1 MCVLN
6 KRNVTIRLLCLSC
19 SSLRVKTLFVTL
31 CPFFFTSGRRV
42 GVSKHLG
49 PEESEGGG
57 LVSSSLVIR
66 SHLSKA

>member
-1 MCVLN
+1 MFF
-6 KRNVTIRLLCLSC
+6 
-19 SSLRVKTLFVTL
+19 SSGKNPFCNFV
-31 CPFFFTSGRRV
+31 PFFFTSGRRV

>member
-31 CPFFFTSGRRV
+31 CPFF
-42 GVSKHLG
+42 LLQ
-49 PEESEGGG
+49 GGG
-57 LVSSSLVIR
+57 
-66 SHLSKA
+66 